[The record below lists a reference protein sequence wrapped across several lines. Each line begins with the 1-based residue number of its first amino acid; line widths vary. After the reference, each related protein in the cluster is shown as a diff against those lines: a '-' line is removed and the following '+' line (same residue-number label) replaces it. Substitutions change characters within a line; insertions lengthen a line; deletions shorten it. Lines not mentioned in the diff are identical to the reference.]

1 MTMISIVPTFTG
13 SLPEARTLVRI
24 GSVGSDVSRR
34 LSVIFLIA
42 VGGHRVRRLLND
54 LVRFAYGSE
63 LASSRTLC
71 RPHWSDPVNDEFIAL
86 EIDDDQCGRLQF
98 ELPLDVTDA
107 EIEYIRS
114 LVPSLQSGT
123 LELLDP
129 NTGEVMFTCTPVLV
143 H

>member
-1 MTMISIVPTFTG
+1 MDLSLQPRARCAVPIGPIS
-13 SLPEARTLVRI
+13 
-24 GSVGSDVSRR
+24 
-34 LSVIFLIA
+34 
-42 VGGHRVRRLLND
+42 
-54 LVRFAYGSE
+54 
-63 LASSRTLC
+63 
-71 RPHWSDPVNDEFIAL
+71 VNDEFIAL
-86 EIDDDQCGRLQF
+86 EIDGDRCGRLQF

-123 LELLDP
+123 LELRDP